1 MTMKFARIALV
12 ALLAGCAL
20 PLAAAD
26 DVLLAAGRALS
37 EQFERGE
44 TTAIAQR
51 MTPPMRDAV
60 GGAQGLA
67 AFRSKVL
74 SDAGP
79 ETGVIREDTTAS
91 GDLRVY
97 RRIARRNVGQTP
109 VLMEWVLTADNR
121 IAGFQVR
128 PQPIAIP
135 SSQADEPTAIALA
148 LPFQGAW
155 LVARGGRTLDQ

>member
-1 MTMKFARIALV
+1 MLMRLARV
-12 ALLAGCAL
+12 ALLALVAGCAL

-26 DVLLAAGRALS
+26 DVVLAAGRALS

-44 TTAIAQR
+44 TAAIAER

-67 AFRSKVL
+67 AFRQKVL
-74 SDAGP
+74 SEAGP
-79 ETGVIREDTTAS
+79 ETGVIREDTTTS
-91 GDLRVY
+91 GDLRIY

-109 VLMEWVLTADNR
+109 VLMEWVLTGDHR

-128 PQPIAIP
+128 PQAIAIP
-135 SSQADEPTAIALA
+135 SS
-148 LPFQGAW
+148 
-155 LVARGGRTLDQ
+155 

>member
-1 MTMKFARIALV
+1 MSMKLARTALV

-37 EQFERGE
+37 EQFERGD
-44 TTAIAQR
+44 TAAIAAR

-67 AFRSKVL
+67 AFRQKVL

-79 ETGVIREDTTAS
+79 ETGVIREDATMA

-109 VLMEWVLTADNR
+109 MLMEWVLTADNR

-128 PQPIAIP
+128 PQAIAIP
-135 SSQADEPTAIALA
+135 ASRLDDGTRIGSLHP
-148 LPFQGAW
+148 P
-155 LVARGGRTLDQ
+155 AREG